1 MMIFAHPDEGEVYSG
16 EITAL
21 YAQLGYE
28 VKFLSPTNGDAGH
41 FSMKSEELAEG
52 RYQEAMKARESLY
65 LKEYEIPD
73 YHDGKL
79 QNTPVC
85 KSL

>member
-1 MMIFAHPDEGEVYSG
+1 LKAFPAGTESIKVMMIFAHPDEGEVYSG

-41 FSMKSEELAEG
+41 FSIK
-52 RYQEAMKARESLY
+52 
-65 LKEYEIPD
+65 LKIWLKGD
-73 YHDGKL
+73 IRK
-79 QNTPVC
+79 Q
-85 KSL
+85 